1 MVYWY
6 LDSERD
12 HYEAF
17 RSTLETIIAQGKL
30 KDWVDER
37 LQHDA
42 IWEGNGVPMGPSIL
56 PEEKTRYHHDPEP
69 ALSAVWYFMLTGS
82 AEEIFDAG
90 IALTRELE
98 TNQERAGKVGY
109 IEQLG
114 SLFFDVVPPREEEAS
129 AKYIK
134 THTPRIF
141 AFVDALLEVLMSKEI
156 PTGVKSRWFGDEV
169 EETMIH
175 LWLDAEG
182 QKGIKDKGQ
191 VKNWFVEYVK
201 EREYAIYGM
210 AALLFIDY
218 NSGLDNLAACLKTHV
233 NSYAAKDKV
242 KDELVKHYT
251 TSLALQAML
260 HPDGVEAA
268 ARAWKQRLDE
278 PTRMQLVT
286 ALRES
291 NPHSEYH
298 EKTTKFLAVVD
309 SKVII

>member
-6 LDSERD
+6 LDSEKD

-17 RSTLETIIAQGKL
+17 RSTLETIILQGKL

-69 ALSAVWYFMLTGS
+69 ALSAVWYFMLTGC

-90 IALTRELE
+90 IALTRELG

-129 AKYIK
+129 AKYIE
-134 THTPRIF
+134 THAPRIY
-141 AFVDALLEVLMSKEI
+141 AFVDTLLEVLMSKEA
-156 PTGVKSRWFGDEV
+156 PTGLKSRWFGDEV
-169 EETMIH
+169 EEKMIL
-175 LWLDAEG
+175 LWLDADGE
-182 QKGIKDKGQ
+182 KGIKDKGQ
-191 VKNWFVEYVK
+191 VKNWFVKYVK

-210 AALLFIDY
+210 TALLFIDY
-218 NSGLDNLAACLKTHV
+218 NSGLDNLAACLKTHE
-233 NSYAAKDKV
+233 NSYGAG
-242 KDELVKHYT
+242 DELKDTLVKQYT

-260 HPDGVEAA
+260 HPDGIEAA
-268 ARAWKQRLDE
+268 VQAWRQRLDE
-278 PTRMQLVT
+278 PTRLQLVT
-286 ALRES
+286 ALREC
-291 NPHSEYH
+291 NLDSEYQ
-298 EKTTKFLAVVD
+298 EKRTNFLAIID
-309 SKVII
+309 SNVIS